1 MVQITEA
8 IFTDGVLKPVEDI
21 DLAEGQ
27 RVRLVVEPI
36 DNQSAAEASTKR
48 AMALEKLLAES
59 KECRSAPGARCLPG
73 TSCMTVRNPA
83 SNSGAR
89 FPRRRTINRTGEGY
103 PVPLAAPAGQ

>member
-36 DNQSAAEASTKR
+36 DNQSGAEAPTKR
-48 AMALEKLLAES
+48 AMALEKLLAGIEGMAFCS
-59 KECRSAPGARCLPG
+59 TGPLPSRG
-73 TSCMTVRNPA
+73 ELHD
-83 SNSGAR
+83 R
-89 FPRRRTINRTGEGY
+89 F
-103 PVPLAAPAGQ
+103 